1 MTWSLMGHVT
11 TGKANELL
19 SLLFPICNM
28 GIFPVLRE
36 SIFIK
41 CLEQHR
47 KCYSVLATAVEIVL
61 IYTEQS
67 HSET

>member
-1 MTWSLMGHVT
+1 
-11 TGKANELL
+11 
-19 SLLFPICNM
+19 M